1 MGDKGLDED
10 LLVGEVGQQGQQ
22 ELDQVLGELEADAPF
37 YENKDALN
45 CCLEKVKLLL
55 HLFNYTFYL
64 FISINFLF
72 FFIFS
77 FHLTSKIFYIL
88 F

>member
-1 MGDKGLDED
+1 MHNPTGQVLWLWVEQEHGNEAVVGDKGLDED

-45 CCLEKVKLLL
+45 CYLEKVEKLLL
-55 HLFNYTFYL
+55 HWKVTFT
-64 FISINFLF
+64 FI
-72 FFIFS
+72 
-77 FHLTSKIFYIL
+77 
-88 F
+88 